1 MSKSKSNKNLNPG
14 KHSKRVS
21 DMKETRKEGVGF
33 FTKAS
38 ELKPFKPIRDTSR
51 ESRRH
56 KDNLLAGHKS
66 GSSRQKLDQWLNK
79 CSTSKS
85 IVHKDSR
92 EKKRSGEGSS
102 GGNLGNI
109 SPGDSA
115 GVKDVA
121 NVVVKYLFPYL
132 KQGSIVSKV
141 RTTHQT
147 NRTCESTAEE
157 VKFEFYSTSRFHPKG
172 QTLELHTLQI
182 LSCVSTYGTAEEVP
196 I

>member
-14 KHSKRVS
+14 KHSKSVGN
-21 DMKETRKEGVGF
+21 MTETKSAGVGF

-38 ELKPFKPIRDTSR
+38 ELKPLKPIRDTSS

-66 GSSRQKLDQWLNK
+66 GSSRQKIDQWLNK
-79 CSTSKS
+79 SFKS
-85 IVHKDSR
+85 QPLEHKDIC
-92 EKKRSGEGSS
+92 EKKGPGEGSS

-121 NVVVKYLFPYL
+121 NVVVKYPSSYL
-132 KQGSIVSKV
+132 KQGSNVSKV
-141 RTTHQT
+141 RT
-147 NRTCESTAEE
+147 R
-157 VKFEFYSTSRFHPKG
+157 Y
-172 QTLELHTLQI
+172 
-182 LSCVSTYGTAEEVP
+182 
-196 I
+196 

>member
-1 MSKSKSNKNLNPG
+1 MIYRNTDDVATAANSNKRTASEVCLSFYFIKKAYSYP
-14 KHSKRVS
+14 KHNKSVGNTT
-21 DMKETRKEGVGF
+21 ETKGAGVGF

-38 ELKPFKPIRDTSR
+38 ELKPLKPIRDTSR

-66 GSSRQKLDQWLNK
+66 GSSRQKIDQWLNK
-79 CSTSKS
+79 CSTSQS
-85 IVHKDSR
+85 IGHKDSR

-121 NVVVKYLFPYL
+121 NVVVKYLSPYL
-132 KQGSIVSKV
+132 KKGSNVSNV
-141 RTTHQT
+141 RTT
-147 NRTCESTAEE
+147 
-157 VKFEFYSTSRFHPKG
+157 Y
-172 QTLELHTLQI
+172 
-182 LSCVSTYGTAEEVP
+182 
-196 I
+196 